1 MRRKPPKAAAMLD
14 PASLP
19 RDDALDQAQD
29 LIYDA
34 WEIASA
40 KRRIALAR
48 RALALSPLCADAY
61 VVLAEHARRGSD
73 EELDLWRRGVE
84 AGKAAIGPAFAEYA
98 GRFWGFLET
107 RPYMRARCGL
117 AWALWARGARDE
129 AIDHL
134 QEMLRLNPGDNQGV
148 RFILAAWLVEADR
161 DDQLA
166 ALFKAY
172 PDEGG
177 AFWTWTKAVAAFRS
191 SGDSAKSRALLDRA
205 LLDNRHV
212 PAYLLGAKRLPK
224 SQPPYYS
231 PGSEDEA
238 ILYAADHAAAWRRTS
253 GALDWLRARAAPA
266 KAGRRKPKRGARLH

>member
-1 MRRKPPKAAAMLD
+1 MRRKPPKAAAVID
-14 PASLP
+14 PGSVP
-19 RDDALDQAQD
+19 RDAALDAAQD

-34 WEIASA
+34 WEITSA

-61 VVLAEHARRGSD
+61 VVLAGHARRGSD

-84 AGKAAIGPAFAEYA
+84 AGKAAIGPAFDGYA
-98 GRFWGFLET
+98 GSFWGYLET

-117 AWALWARGARDE
+117 AWALWARGVRDE

-134 QEMLRLNPGDNQGV
+134 HEMLRLNPGDNQGV
-148 RFILAAWLVEADR
+148 RYILAAWLVEADR
-161 DDQLA
+161 DDGLA

-177 AFWTWTKAVAAFRS
+177 AFWTWTRAVAAFRR
-191 SGDSAKSRALLDRA
+191 SGDSAESRTLLDRA

-212 PAYLLGAKRLPK
+212 PAYLLGAKRLPA

-231 PGSEDEA
+231 PGGADEA
-238 ILYAADHAAAWRRTS
+238 ILYAADHAAGWRRTP
-253 GALDWLRARAAPA
+253 GALDWLRARTVAG
-266 KAGRRKPKRGARLH
+266 KAGGRAPKRGPRLH